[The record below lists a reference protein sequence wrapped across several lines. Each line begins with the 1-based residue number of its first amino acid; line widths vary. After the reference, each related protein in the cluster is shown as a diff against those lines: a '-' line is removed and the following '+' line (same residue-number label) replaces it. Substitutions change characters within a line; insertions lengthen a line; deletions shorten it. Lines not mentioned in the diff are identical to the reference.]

1 MGYLILKAGDSRKLS
16 IEYNKLVM
24 ESEPTVNL
32 PEINADV
39 GPEESEESDHRAE
52 LIRLSNVKEI
62 PQSEKH
68 LRRASDKIISKLY
81 REYIIAQREKANILL
96 METLIDKFSTLLE
109 AINMVDSGEDL
120 SENHA
125 GEKVSCQ

>member
-1 MGYLILKAGDSRKLS
+1 
-16 IEYNKLVM
+16 M

-39 GPEESEESDHRAE
+39 GPEESEKSDHRAQ
-52 LIRLSNVKEI
+52 LIRLSNAKEI

-109 AINMVDSGEDL
+109 AINMVDSGEEL